1 MSRDDRPSEVL
12 DADGR
17 PRSLRGRIRLAFRRD
32 PTRGLVILLLALF
45 GLSFLVAGVVVFWS
59 DIVGFVLGPFGSLV

>member
-1 MSRDDRPSEVL
+1 MSRDDRPPEVL

-17 PRSLRGRIRLAFRRD
+17 PTSLRGRIRLAFRRD
-32 PTRGLVILLLALF
+32 PTRGLVVVLLALF

-59 DIVGFVLGPFGSLV
+59 DIVGLLLDLLRSLA